1 MPGIEVENSAHHAKN
16 KTTYLKKF
24 FGSALM
30 DAATR
35 QAQARYELAIEAEVL
50 LSMEEV
56 ILTATANCPE
66 GEAGL
71 EEIKQRLDKIR
82 IKHDAGRRVYYA
94 YLGET
99 FQYFCRITGMNAE
112 VQALDCG
119 RAASL
124 VRAFGEERY
133 SRRYQIPETLARLRE
148 EAILAPTKSCF
159 FDWYE
164 GRNYGSK
171 AILITVIIYV
181 LLRLCV
187 T

>member
-1 MPGIEVENSAHHAKN
+1 MDYPLGTFPRFGHQERLAQGRRERASRNS
-16 KTTYLKKF
+16 
-24 FGSALM
+24 
-30 DAATR
+30 AATR
-35 QAQARYELAIEAEVL
+35 QAQARYELAIEGEVL
-50 LSMEEV
+50 VSMEEV

-66 GEAGL
+66 GEADL
-71 EEIKQRLDKIR
+71 EEIKRRLDKIR

-99 FQYFCRITGMNAE
+99 FQYFCRITGMSAE
-112 VQALDCG
+112 VQAFDCG
-119 RAASL
+119 RATSF

-133 SRRYQIPETLARLRE
+133 NRRYQMPETLARLRE
-148 EAILAPTKSCF
+148 EAMLTPKESSF

-164 GRNYGSK
+164 SRHYGSK

-187 T
+187 N